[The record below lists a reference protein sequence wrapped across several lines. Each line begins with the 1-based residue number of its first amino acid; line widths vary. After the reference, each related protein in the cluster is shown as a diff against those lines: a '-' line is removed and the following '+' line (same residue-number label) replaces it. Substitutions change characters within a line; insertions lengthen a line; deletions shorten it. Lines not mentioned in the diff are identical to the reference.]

1 MNQIHPII
9 IELLRQRGITE
20 EADIQEF
27 LSEKPQITYDPFL
40 LADMEAGVD
49 FILSGI
55 QNGDKICIYGDY
67 DADGITSV
75 SLLYQVLS
83 ELTDASNLSY
93 YIPSRFEEGYGL
105 NREAISAIRQSG
117 AARIITVDCGSVSY
131 EEVEYAKE
139 IGMKIM
145 VTDHHNITDRRADC
159 ILINPKRADCPYPYK
174 QLAGVGVA
182 FKLAQALQ
190 QRSGLPKSVLTGV
203 LDLVAVG
210 TIGDIVALTGENR
223 TMVKYGMRVVNAGAR
238 PGLTQLIRG
247 IGLTPGKVRPD
258 HVAFAIVPHLNA
270 AGRIQDAR
278 TAAELMMAREPQLL
292 REGTET
298 LIKNNRLRK
307 ELQEAACDECER
319 MIASGACGSGQD
331 PLILLLLPDAHEGIT
346 GIAAGRVKD
355 AHHRPTILVTPSG
368 EDGAF
373 LKGTGRSIESV
384 DLYRLLKSCEDL
396 FLKFGGH
403 AGACGFLMKKEHFEE
418 LGQRLNARV
427 LEMLSEN
434 PSLLERRSEVDLEL
448 CTKDITEALADQLEW
463 MQPFGHQNP
472 RPIFAIPHARAKEI
486 VRMGG
491 EGQHLRFTAEDASG
505 GAVQCVLFRRA
516 EEVMPMIQGKQSLR
530 FSGTVEEQ
538 VWNGRKRIQMILSEI
553 EAEA

>member
-1 MNQIHPII
+1 MNQINPII
-9 IELLRQRGITE
+9 IKLLRKRGITE
-20 EADIQEF
+20 ETDIREF

-55 QNGDKICIYGDY
+55 RNGDKICIYGDY

-75 SLLYQVLS
+75 SLLRQVLA
-83 ELTDASNLSY
+83 ELTDPSKLSY

-105 NREAISAIRQSG
+105 NREAISAIQQSG
-117 AARIITVDCGSVSY
+117 ASRIITVDCGSVSY

-145 VTDHHNITDRRADC
+145 VTDHHSITDRRADC
-159 ILINPKRADCPYPYK
+159 ILINPKRPDCRYPYK

-190 QRSGLPKSVLTGV
+190 QRTGLPKSVLTGV

-223 TMVKYGMRVVNAGAR
+223 TMVKYGMRVVNAGVR

-247 IGLTPGKVRPD
+247 IGLTPGQVRPEK
-258 HVAFAIVPHLNA
+258 VAFAIVPHLNA
-270 AGRIQDAR
+270 SGRIKDAR
-278 TAAELMMAREPQLL
+278 TAAELMMATEPQIL

-298 LIKNNRLRK
+298 LIQNNRLRK

-319 MIASGACGSGQD
+319 MIASGAAGAGQD

-368 EDGAF
+368 EDGSL
-373 LKGTGRSIESV
+373 LKGTGRSIETV
-384 DLYRLLKSCEDL
+384 DLYQLLKSCEDL

-403 AGACGFLMKKEHFEE
+403 AGACGFSMKKEHFEE
-418 LGQRLNARV
+418 LGQRLNAC
-427 LEMLSEN
+427 LSDMLSEN
-434 PSLLERRSEVDLEL
+434 PSLLERRSAVELEL
-448 CTKDITEALADQLEW
+448 RAGDITEELADQLER

-472 RPIFAIPHARAKEI
+472 RPVFAIPRVRVRNI

-491 EGQHLRFTAEDASG
+491 EGQHLRLTAEDASG
-505 GAVQCVLFRRA
+505 GCVQCVLFQRA
-516 EEVMPMIQGKQSLR
+516 EEVLPMIQGEQTLR

-538 VWNGRKRIQMILSEI
+538 IWNGRKRVQMILSEI
-553 EAEA
+553 EPEA